1 MSWKTKLG
9 DEIKAKRDRAGL
21 TLEELASQ
29 LSVGRVQLGNYEK
42 GNSAIPV
49 NILTEIARAL
59 KVDSFTVEGY
69 RIVPE
74 DYALKPVPA
83 PAQQLAFPF
92 GEERRFAD
100 ASVRIDTTE
109 GSSGGVVITAVFKE
123 PRSA

>member
-1 MSWKTKLG
+1 MDLDWKSELG
-9 DEIKAKRDRAGL
+9 GRIKDERDRAGL

-42 GNSAIPV
+42 GISGIPV

-59 KVDSFTVEGY
+59 KVDSFTVAGY

-74 DYALKPVPA
+74 ESAPKPVPA

-92 GEERRFAD
+92 GEERRFGD
-100 ASVRIDTTE
+100 ASVRIDPAE
-109 GSSGGVVITAVFKE
+109 SSGGVVITAVFKE
-123 PRSA
+123 